1 MSTITTIN
9 ATDKVWDSRAVIN
22 TNFSNLNTDKIET
35 SYLDTDWTLAANSDS
50 KIATQK
56 AVKTYVDSVADTY
69 DLFQYKWAIDAS
81 TNPNYPAANAG
92 RSYRIS
98 VAGKIGGASGKNVEA
113 GEYVICH
120 VDSSAGGNEAA
131 VWADWTV
138 FQVSFNPTDYVL
150 KSTYDA
156 NTVLY
161 ATTDNTPVALTVSE
175 QTIVGRATGGNIAA
189 IAIDSDLSSVSAND
203 DTIPSAKA
211 TKTALDTKL
220 NLSWGTMTG
229 AITLDENSSIAL
241 DPSLSADGK
250 YTWIT
255 MTGTAW
261 ATLAFGDLIYLDP
274 TDSRRELA
282 DANAAAWADWD
293 SRGVLGICVQAAASD
308 WSATTI
314 LLNWVVRADTAFPTF
329 TVNNPIYVSETAWDV
344 TWTQPTTTDVVI
356 RVVWFGLTAD
366 SMYFNPSSDY
376 ITHT

>member
-113 GEYVICH
+113 GEYAICH
-120 VDSSAGGNEAA
+120 VDSSTSGNEAA
-131 VWADWTV
+131 VWANWTV
-138 FQVSFNPTDYVL
+138 FQVSFDPTDYVL

-189 IAIDSDLSSVSAND
+189 LSIDSDLSSVSAND
-203 DTIPSAKA
+203 DTVPSAKA
-211 TKTALDTKL
+211 TKAALDGKL
-220 NLSWGTMTG
+220 ALAGGTMSG
-229 AITLDENSSIAL
+229 NITLGENTSIAL
-241 DPSLSADGK
+241 DPAGSADGK
-250 YTWIT
+250 YSWIT
-255 MTGTAW
+255 VTGTAW
-261 ATLAFGDLIYLDP
+261 ATVAFGDLITLDKD
-274 TDSRRELA
+274 DSRRELV
-282 DANAAAWADWD
+282 DISVAAWATGDARWILWMAVSTGGDWD
-293 SRGVLGICVQAAASD
+293 AI
-308 WSATTI
+308 TI
-314 LLNWVVRADTAFPTF
+314 LLHGIIRADSNFPTL
-329 TVNNPIYVSETAWDV
+329 TIGAPVYASTTGDIVVA
-344 TWTQPTTTDVVI
+344 QPTTTDYVI
-356 RVVWFGLTAD
+356 RVIGFGMTANEL
-366 SMYFNPSSDY
+366 YFKPDNSY